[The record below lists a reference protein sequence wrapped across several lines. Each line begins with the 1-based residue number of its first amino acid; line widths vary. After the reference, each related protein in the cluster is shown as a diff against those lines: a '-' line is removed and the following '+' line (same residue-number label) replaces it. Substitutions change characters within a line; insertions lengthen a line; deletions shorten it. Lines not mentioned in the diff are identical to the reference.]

1 MNRPTYTSAAIAA
14 TLLVISCGASPAA
27 PSSGNSQTGAPIVP
41 APVSMS
47 TFTFSIDP
55 ACRAQFPEFL
65 QQRSYPA
72 VADGSYSNVIRLT
85 GNFVNSA
92 GLDWNIVYRSTHDGS
107 TTLGFHDPPL
117 WELLDPRSYFLI
129 YGSSDYRSTSEYG
142 EWAFWGRVTFCAERQ
157 QSSDP
162 ACAVPETTCSSTRH
176 RLRVSPN

>member
-1 MNRPTYTSAAIAA
+1 MRSVTRCAIEREQSDRRSNRSRACEHQHIHVLDRSGVPRAI
-14 TLLVISCGASPAA
+14 
-27 PSSGNSQTGAPIVP
+27 
-41 APVSMS
+41 
-47 TFTFSIDP
+47 
-55 ACRAQFPEFL
+55 PEFL

-117 WELLDPRSYFLI
+117 WEQLDPRSYFLI

-142 EWAFWGRVTFCAERQ
+142 EWGFWGHVTFCAERQ
-157 QSSDP
+157 PGSDP
-162 ACAVPETTCSSTRH
+162 ACAVPETTCESTRH